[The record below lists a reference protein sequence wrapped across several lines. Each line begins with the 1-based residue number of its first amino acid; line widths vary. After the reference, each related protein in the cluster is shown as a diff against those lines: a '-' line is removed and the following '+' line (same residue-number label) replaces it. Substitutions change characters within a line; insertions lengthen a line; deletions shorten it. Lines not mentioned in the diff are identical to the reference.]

1 MYSIVKKYLPKPK
14 LSGQSFIDVYKRGE
28 GAPVLSGLSDNCNSE
43 IKKLAEEV
51 MEKLLDPTD
60 GIIINFYRL
69 VERPKFEGRIIL
81 KYAATKLMEQNHI
94 DVLILARVA
103 DGNIDL
109 QKFQMQLAQKLGIIH
124 ENEDNDD
131 GDDPD
136 YLDDVL
142 ARQIHASLE
151 KRNLLFVSECY
162 LDRKT
167 LRRVGIPSV
176 RHEYFLKLV
185 FVTESRVNSEFN
197 VPLEAITNASCWDL
211 ACAQVHEY
219 THSQWSTTS
228 GREGNKPI
236 RDMFDTNN
244 IIQCIANF
252 PWFYYSTR
260 GWKLF
265 WFADI
270 LFSTV
275 IECPN
280 NLNVNT
286 RLKLLDALLYD
297 LYELGLA
304 FDERFIPGFYQ
315 RWFHSAFVEQ
325 NQKVT
330 NFVDFDKIVVV
341 YSLISKE
348 SWRHL
353 ITTPKFP
360 KLSTLEITNI
370 SSLPPNI
377 LEDFFKKT
385 EKLRLLSI
393 YDSECSSLPR
403 SITCLVETLKY
414 LSLRL
419 CRNLDPDSL
428 SCIQALKKLEILQ
441 LSDTRFEYLPDD
453 TFQGLERLQVLDLS
467 KNRNLKSLPSSV
479 SCLQNLEHFLLEDCD
494 QLSVLPSFVLLMPKL
509 QLLNLKSCTK
519 LRNVTPSFRHVS
531 KSLIE
536 LDISNCTS
544 LENFKEVSSS
554 VGDTL
559 PCLEVLHCSK
569 VKLGKLFSLKGCPN
583 LNTLTL
589 GGNKNVEVL
598 DISGTQ
604 LNKLHIEESLPDLK
618 RINIVG
624 TKCLLRAV
632 DWKLIKW
639 LPQEVNWNE
648 FGEEN
653 RSEFRVYIAVSSDI
667 VFKTLEST
675 SQLWEEHFSQFHICL
690 FPSNER
696 GKEKRMFVPRGR
708 THYNDIYMRT
718 KSPSFPYYDRFLECA
733 GGGNRFPK
741 YVSNVL
747 SYTQFLS
754 LYDDRTIKRLSDL
767 QVEKMAELKEC
778 WIEKCY
784 SMETVFDLKP
794 SDLAKPKPILG
805 CLENL
810 RISQVM
816 KATNMCI
823 IPGSLKRGSF
833 GCLKHMHL
841 EYCPNLLNVFT
852 SGLCL
857 ENLEVVEIKFC
868 ARLQEVF
875 SGKGYNV
882 EGSFSKLHT
891 LCFIE
896 LPVLTSIIEDVV
908 YMPSLTKIKVK
919 GCPKLRMLP
928 LRCTTSNCASSSKH
942 PVPLNVT
949 SVVVSG
955 EPDWWGGLQWAD
967 KNVKEHI
974 SFKSWPLLKFPRQA

>member
-1 MYSIVKKYLPKPK
+1 MYSGLAEHLPKPK
-14 LSGQSFIDVYKRGE
+14 LSGQSFIDVYE
-28 GAPVLSGLSDNCNSE
+28 GVTMLSGLSANCNPE
-43 IKKLAEEV
+43 TIKLADEV
-51 MEKLLDPTD
+51 IELLNPRN
-60 GIIINFYRL
+60 GISINFYKP
-69 VERPKFEGRIIL
+69 ERRKFEERIIF
-81 KYAATKLMEQNHI
+81 KYAAKKLMEPNHI
-94 DVLILARVA
+94 DVVILARVV

-109 QKFQMQLAQKLGIIH
+109 RKFQMQLAQKLRIL
-124 ENEDNDD
+124 ENEGNDD
-131 GDDPD
+131 DG
-136 YLDDVL
+136 
-142 ARQIHASLE
+142 SG
-151 KRNLLFVSECY
+151 LLGGCSSKTNPGIT
-162 LDRKT
+162 RKT
-167 LRRVGIPSV
+167 K
-176 RHEYFLKLV
+176 FLV
-185 FVTESRVNSEFN
+185 H
-197 VPLEAITNASCWDL
+197 TNAICWDL
-211 ACAQVHEY
+211 ACAQVQEY
-219 THSQWSTTS
+219 TLSQWSTL
-228 GREGNKPI
+228 EGGVI
-236 RDMFDTNN
+236 RDTLFQFFDTNN
-244 IIQCIANF
+244 IMECIANF
-252 PWFYYSTR
+252 PWLYYMVLPTDWRRCWLAEGS
-260 GWKLF
+260 
-265 WFADI
+265 
-270 LFSTV
+270 V
-275 IECPN
+275 IKKPLDMSN
-280 NLNVNT
+280 
-286 RLKLLDALLYD
+286 RLKLVDALLND

-304 FDERFIPGFYQ
+304 FDEFLIPEFYQ
-315 RWFHSAFVEQ
+315 RCLTI
-325 NQKVT
+325 NQ
-330 NFVDFDKIVVV
+330 DFSSCEELTHFEHFEKIC
-341 YSLISKE
+341 LISPDYTIE
-348 SWRHL
+348 SWGHL
-353 ITTPKFP
+353 INTQKFL
-360 KLSTLEITNI
+360 KLSTLHISEIGSI
-370 SSLPPNI
+370 SSSTFPD
-377 LEDFFKKT
+377 DFFEKT
-385 EKLRLLSI
+385 EKLRVLSF
-393 YDSECSSLPR
+393 SNSKLSSLPC
-403 SITCLVETLKY
+403 SITYLGETLKFFS
-414 LSLRL
+414 LSG
-419 CRNLDPDSL
+419 CQNLDPDSL
-428 SCIQALKKLEILQ
+428 SCIQVLKKLEILD
-441 LSDTRFEYLPDD
+441 LSFTFLNDLPVNI
-453 TFQGLERLQVLDLS
+453 FQGLERLQILDLTKS
-467 KNRNLKSLPSSV
+467 RIKSLPSSV
-479 SCLQNLEHFLLEDCD
+479 SCLQNLQHFLLGGCSE
-494 QLSVLPSFVLLMPKL
+494 LSLLPDSFFHHMKKL
-509 QLLNLKSCTK
+509 QLLNLNSCTS
-519 LRNVTPSFRHVS
+519 LNNVTPSFRQVS

-544 LENFKEVSSS
+544 LENYKEVSSS

-559 PCLEVLHCSK
+559 PSLEVLHCSN
-569 VKLGKLFSLKGCPN
+569 VKLDKLFSLNGCPN
-583 LNTLTL
+583 LNTLSL

-604 LNKLHIEESLPDLK
+604 LNKFCIEESLPDLK
-618 RINIVG
+618 HMDIVG

-733 GGGNRFPK
+733 GGGKRFPK
-741 YVSNVL
+741 YISNVL
-747 SYTQFLS
+747 GHTQFLS
-754 LYDDRTIKRLSDL
+754 LYDDRSIKRLSDL
-767 QVEKMAELKEC
+767 QVQKMAELKEC

-784 SMETVFDLKP
+784 SMETVFDLKS
-794 SDLAKPKPILG
+794 SDLVKPEPILG
-805 CLENL
+805 CLEKL
-810 RISQVM
+810 RISEVM
-816 KATNMCI
+816 KARNMCI
-823 IPGSLKRGSF
+823 IPGSLKKGSF

-841 EYCPNLLNVFT
+841 EYCPSLMNVFT

-928 LRCTTSNCASSSKH
+928 LRCTTSNRASSSKH

-955 EPDWWGGLQWAD
+955 EPDWWGRLQWAD